1 MPEQGNLE
9 PSVGGKIADTAT
21 QVKDKLADM
30 GRTAGN
36 KIDESRDAA
45 ATGLQKA
52 ATALH
57 DRAEHLPGV
66 ETISGIAH
74 DTANKLNATAD
85 YVRDNNAK
93 KMMADVE
100 ELVKR
105 NPGPSLM
112 AAVVVGFLAGRA
124 FTQYD

>member
-9 PSVGGKIADTAT
+9 PSVGGKIADTAM

-36 KIDESRDAA
+36 KIDENRDAA
-45 ATGLQKA
+45 AAGLQKA

-57 DRAEHLPGV
+57 DKAEHLPGV
-66 ETISGIAH
+66 ETISTLAH
-74 DTANKLNATAD
+74 DTANKLTATAD
-85 YVRDNNAK
+85 YVRDNNVNR
-93 KMMADVE
+93 MMADVE
-100 ELVKR
+100 VLVKK
-105 NPGPSLM
+105 NPGPSLL

-124 FTQYD
+124 FTHYE